1 MPIDFWIV
9 LWKCVLIGGVG
20 LFAALAVVVTI
31 GGACDI
37 AKLLRQLK
45 EPVRGQAMNACF
57 RRLPC
62 RMMVQPA
69 TLLHRLSANAK
80 L

>member
-31 GGACDI
+31 GGAYDI
-37 AKLLRQLK
+37 AKLLRKLK
-45 EPVRGQAMNACF
+45 SQSEEETRIE
-57 RRLPC
+57 R
-62 RMMVQPA
+62 
-69 TLLHRLSANAK
+69 
-80 L
+80 

>member
-31 GGACDI
+31 GGAYDI
-37 AKLLRQLK
+37 AKLLRKLK
-45 EPVRGQAMNACF
+45 DQSEEEPDLKR
-57 RRLPC
+57 
-62 RMMVQPA
+62 
-69 TLLHRLSANAK
+69 
-80 L
+80 